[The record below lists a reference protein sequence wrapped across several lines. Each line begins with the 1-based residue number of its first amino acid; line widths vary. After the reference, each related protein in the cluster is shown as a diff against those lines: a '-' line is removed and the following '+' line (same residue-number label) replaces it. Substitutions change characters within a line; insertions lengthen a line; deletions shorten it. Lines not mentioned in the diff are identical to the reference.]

1 MKVAGDS
8 DHIGRR
14 MVHSLSSVVAVA
26 YVIGLL
32 EWWEITVLVGIGA
45 AVISA
50 LEFDR
55 LVLGNSI
62 LDPLYREY
70 EEESPAGYAYAIVGM
85 FFTVLIFGY
94 LLGEPDIAVVGVL
107 VLAFADPVVGIMS
120 PNKLMRVKPW
130 YVLSAM
136 FVLSFAIAWAS
147 EPLFPALPEAALGD
161 LGQQYMP
168 NPYPDVTVS
177 IPEAAGAAVGATFAD
192 GVKYRVKGF
201 VVDDN
206 LTIPVYAGIGMFVFG
221 AVAGLL

>member
-32 EWWEITVLVGIGA
+32 EWWEITVLVGLGA

-62 LDPLYREY
+62 LDPLYRDY

-85 FFTVLIFGY
+85 FAAVLVFGY
-94 LLGEPDIAVVGVL
+94 LLDQPDIAVVGIL

-120 PNKLMRVKPW
+120 PNKLMKVKPW

-136 FVLSFAIAWAS
+136 FVLSFVIAWAS
-147 EPLFPALPEAALGD
+147 DPLFPALPETVLGD
-161 LGQQYMP
+161 LGQEYMP
-168 NPYPDVTVS
+168 NQYPDVTVTV
-177 IPEAAGAAVGATFAD
+177 PGAVGAALGATFAD

-206 LTIPVYAGIGMFVFG
+206 LTIPVYAGIGMYLFG
-221 AVAGLL
+221 MIPL